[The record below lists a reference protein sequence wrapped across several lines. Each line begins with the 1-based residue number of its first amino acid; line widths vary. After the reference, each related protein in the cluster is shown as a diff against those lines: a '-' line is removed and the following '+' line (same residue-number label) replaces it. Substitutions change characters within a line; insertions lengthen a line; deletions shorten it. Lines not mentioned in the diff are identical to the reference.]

1 MTLIPLDIPAGVYK
15 NGTDLEGQGRWQ
27 DASLVR
33 WRDNTLR
40 PVGGWQ
46 SRKTGFSTNPIRG
59 FHTWEAND
67 GSRFYAGGSYNELKV
82 ATSDNTV
89 YDITPTDL
97 TDGDEH
103 STLET
108 GYGYGNYNVGT
119 YGTERSAFGS
129 YSEANSWQLDN
140 FGEYLTACSYADGRL
155 FEWQLEAPAT
165 ATYFPLDDAAV
176 TQFTSSN
183 PNFTWATGYKP
194 DSQNPANSGI
204 ESATASGTF
213 SSTYR
218 RYSNIPIKRGAKYIA
233 KVIFGANSNVNYTF
247 YVQVS
252 YDNGAS
258 TTYFYSNT
266 YQPSSGVPP
275 TPTVDDSFI
284 ADDDGTATI
293 YFGAA
298 TENSIQFNYTF
309 YSLDINDNGNAF
321 RALPLENAPTG
332 NLGVVVTE
340 ERIVFA
346 LGAGNN
352 PRKVQWCD
360 IEDNTAWT
368 PTVSNQAGD
377 IELQTAGQIMQGIRT
392 RGQVLILTD
401 IDAHSARYSGPPFV
415 YGFQRVGTA
424 CGAISR
430 MAAVDTDA
438 GVFWMGQRGF
448 FRFDGNVVQEMP
460 CDVFDHVFGELQD
473 RNKSKTWAFNNLEF
487 GEVWWFYQSEAQND
501 TGEID
506 KYVAYDY
513 KENHWHI
520 GSLSRTAGAPRG
532 VFRNAFM
539 VDSTD
544 VYHHEV
550 AGTGATGMFA
560 ETGPIQL
567 GNGDNIMHVT
577 QMIADERTKGDVQLK
592 FKTRFYPNGDETEH
606 GPFDPATPTGLRLA
620 GRQLKMRIEPD
631 DGSDFRVGI
640 VRVDAQQGGKR

>member
-1 MTLIPLDIPAGVYK
+1 MTFIPLDIPAGVYK

-27 DASLVR
+27 DTSLVR

-46 SRKTGFSTNPIRG
+46 SRKAGFSTNPIRG

-67 GSRFYAGGSYNELKV
+67 GSRFFAGGSYNELKV
-82 ATSDNTV
+82 STADNTV
-89 YDITPTDL
+89 YDITPSDL
-97 TDGDEH
+97 TAGDEH

-108 GYGYGNYNVGT
+108 GYGYGNYGVGT

-129 YSEANSWQLDN
+129 YSEANSWQIDN
-140 FGEYLTACSYADGRL
+140 FGENLIACSYADGRL
-155 FEWQLEAPAT
+155 LEWTLNVSN
-165 ATYFPLDDAAV
+165 DAAV
-176 TQFTSSN
+176 IT
-183 PNFTWATGYKP
+183 
-194 DSQNPANSGI
+194 
-204 ESATASGTF
+204 
-213 SSTYR
+213 
-218 RYSNIPIKRGAKYIA
+218 
-233 KVIFGANSNVNYTF
+233 
-247 YVQVS
+247 
-252 YDNGAS
+252 
-258 TTYFYSNT
+258 
-266 YQPSSGVPP
+266 
-275 TPTVDDSFI
+275 
-284 ADDDGTATI
+284 
-293 YFGAA
+293 
-298 TENSIQFNYTF
+298 
-309 YSLDINDNGNAF
+309 
-321 RALPLENAPTG
+321 NAPTN

-340 ERIVFA
+340 ERFVFA
-346 LGAGNN
+346 LGAGGN

-360 IEDNTAWT
+360 IEDNTDWT
-368 PTVSNQAGD
+368 PTAANQSGD

-401 IDAHSARYSGPPFV
+401 IDAHTARYSGPPFV

-473 RNKSKTWAFNNLEF
+473 RNKSKTWAFNNSEF
-487 GEVWWFYQSEAQND
+487 GEVWWFYQSDAQSD
-501 TGEID
+501 SGEID

-577 QMIADERTKGDVQLK
+577 QFVADERTKGDVQLK

-631 DGSDFRVGI
+631 DGADFRVGI